1 MALFRHDGNVESAL
15 MTLSDN
21 TPPEK
26 LKDLNFRLLKAR
38 EKSRAN
44 NGPDDSTRNKDMSGY
59 SMAFRIGTEMVAA
72 LIVGVSIGYFLDYWF
87 ETKPLFLIVFFLLGA
102 GAGVLN
108 VYRATI
114 GLGLSPENAEFSD
127 KTDFDDQEK
136 KPNHNLKRKK

>member
-26 LKDLNFRLLKAR
+26 LKDLNFRLLEAR
-38 EKSRAN
+38 EKSHAN
-44 NGPDDSTRNKDMSGY
+44 NGADDATRNKDISSY
-59 SMAFRIGTEMVAA
+59 SVAFRIGTEMVAA
-72 LIVGVSIGYFLDYWF
+72 LIVGVGIGYFLDYFF

-114 GLGLSPENAEFSD
+114 GLGLSPEHSEFSD
-127 KTDFDDQEK
+127 KTNFDLQGK
-136 KPNHNLKRKK
+136 KENQNRK